1 MGLIRRLPRFRPLGS
16 SPWIGSSHHR
26 SIGRASKPWIILGSA
41 LWSGGCATIPD
52 VQSNN
57 LLSGAIAIER
67 GAVACNWSIVSD
79 ARYQHLTS
87 LVPLAA
93 PYQASVAQMINTDR
107 ANDDEAHALTAWTQ
121 DTQKCRRQVIGLVR
135 QSSPISLALVLSAW
149 ADEDGVF
156 VGVIQRKLS
165 WGVAATRLRA
175 IQIKL
180 LSNLNR
186 SCNSSRCSAQ
196 WCKTGRA
203 CATGRYFRCNYQP
216 RAIARQDRKQH
227 RGRKGALPRIGDLAY
242 DNVRSR
248 AQGRLR
254 EKILPPFWR
263 TRVISHLVEPSVG
276 QGRGETSYFC
286 RGDVLARNS
295 RTFGLRGRY
304 DRYAAD
310 RPGRAASTLVVPR
323 SPAIWPVRA
332 GGSCPSCCAAPVR
345 R

>member
-1 MGLIRRLPRFRPLGS
+1 MPPASDRFGPAEFTHLSGISFVCMGGRGWGLRRRDPAKAVMGRCSDS
-16 SPWIGSSHHR
+16 SPRHPDQT
-26 SIGRASKPWIILGSA
+26 SIE
-41 LWSGGCATIPD
+41 PD
-52 VQSNN
+52 
-57 LLSGAIAIER
+57 
-67 GAVACNWSIVSD
+67 
-79 ARYQHLTS
+79 
-87 LVPLAA
+87 
-93 PYQASVAQMINTDR
+93 
-107 ANDDEAHALTAWTQ
+107 
-121 DTQKCRRQVIGLVR
+121 
-135 QSSPISLALVLSAW
+135 
-149 ADEDGVF
+149 
-156 VGVIQRKLS
+156 
-165 WGVAATRLRA
+165 
-175 IQIKL
+175 
-180 LSNLNR
+180 R
-186 SCNSSRCSAQ
+186 SCDSSRCSAQ